1 MERIRLYLSTEH
13 PCGYLPQRTARSL
26 FVDPEFVLDPARY
39 ELLLQQGFR
48 RGGDHVYRPRCSGCA
63 ACVPAR
69 IDSHRFSPNRSQ
81 RRCLQ
86 TNADLDLQIVRE
98 LTDEQFELYQRY
110 LRGRHA
116 GGGMNPE
123 DKPGFHSFLD
133 CGWGTAEFWEFRL
146 HGRLISCAV
155 VDRTPRALSAV
166 YTFFDPDLP
175 ERSLGTYA
183 VLRQLLQA
191 RQSGMGYVYL
201 GYWVPGSRK
210 MEYKRNF
217 RPLEVLA
224 GRGWQVLDDDA
235 AADS

>member
-13 PCGYLPQRTARSL
+13 PCGYLPQRIARSL
-26 FVDPEFVLDPARY
+26 FVDPDFNLNPARY
-39 ELLLQQGFR
+39 ERLLEQGFR

-63 ACVPAR
+63 ACIPAR
-69 IDSHRFSPNRSQ
+69 IPVLRFTPNRAQ
-81 RRCLQ
+81 RRCLKA
-86 TNADLDLQIVRE
+86 NADLRFSIRQE
-98 LTDEQFELYQRY
+98 LTDEQFDLYRRY

-123 DKPGFHSFLD
+123 DKPGFHNFLD
-133 CGWGTAEFWEFRL
+133 CGWGTAEFWELRL
-146 HGRLISCAV
+146 DDALVSCAV

-175 ERSLGTYA
+175 QRSLGTYSI
-183 VLRQLLQA
+183 LGQIMQA
-191 RQSGMGYVYL
+191 RQTGMEYVYL

-217 RPLEVLA
+217 EPLEILS
-224 GRGWQVLDDDA
+224 GTGWREL
-235 AADS
+235 SP